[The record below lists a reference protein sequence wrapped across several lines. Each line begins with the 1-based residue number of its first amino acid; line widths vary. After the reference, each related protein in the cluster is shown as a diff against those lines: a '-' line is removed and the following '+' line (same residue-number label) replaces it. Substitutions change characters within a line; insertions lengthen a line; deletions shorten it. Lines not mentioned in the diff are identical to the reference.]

1 MSLIRLPYSKDHIT
15 LLLSCYTKIKE
26 EKKIS
31 ELLDYAYTQS
41 AKLAAKKAHH
51 DSNVKSVL
59 AMNKAEMSD
68 KDLFEPLQ
76 AIKILSSAGFT
87 GKCKL

>member
-1 MSLIRLPYSKDHIT
+1 

-26 EKKIS
+26 DKKIS
-31 ELLDYAYTQS
+31 ELLDFVYAQS
-41 AKLAAKKAHH
+41 AKLAAKKAHGNQ
-51 DSNVKSVL
+51 DANAKSAL
-59 AMNKAEMSD
+59 ALSKSDVSD

-87 GKCKL
+87 GKSLHIWL